1 MIQRIDQQLQV
12 IEKAN
17 AWIEKELEGNK
28 RRESHD
34 AIVKCRRELKK
45 KRLVLESNPA
55 TAIFGESQVGKS
67 YLVSSLL
74 SSKNGQFSLQAADG
88 TLYNFIESINPMGGG
103 SESTSLV
110 SRFSVNYT
118 PNNPNF
124 PIKAILLSPADL
136 ILVLSDSFYHDIEL
150 KESQGVHLLNA
161 EELKLEVSSLSER
174 FKNLSK
180 KQSFLSEDDLMDVKD
195 YFDKYFRNTDRIKD
209 SGFFNVVPQI
219 IESVEPYQWKDVFS
233 ILWNKNEAFSE
244 LFGQLIS
251 EYQRLDF
258 ANEVYLPLES
268 VLNTHG
274 TLLDVKRINELYED
288 IQHIE
293 PNYTPTTPVL
303 LPSGIEVVFSKGF
316 LCALTAEVIFGQPK
330 ELVKEKPFLQY
341 TDLLDFPGARS
352 RLDKHLDAIEKK
364 IIPELLLRGK
374 VAYLFNKYSDSERI
388 RILMFCAKHE
398 QPAERYMGGILNS
411 WIGSVIGKTPEDR
424 ESFISTSKVSPL
436 FIIGTFFNVNMKFD
450 STHDGRDKSSLNYRW
465 LQRFDSSLS
474 GQLIEA
480 KTYSWLDNWTV
491 SEPYFQNI
499 FLLRDFEKSNNTEG
513 LFKGFDIYKEEKE
526 EFNPVKYPDFRRDLR
541 QSFIEYDFVKKH
553 FANPAESWDEAA
565 SINKD
570 GTDLIIGKLTI
581 AAQNSHAARQAK
593 IRKDL
598 IQISEELF
606 KVINRHY
613 HNADKDE
620 ELLRAK
626 ATAGSI
632 QLKLDTAFAA
642 DGIRQYGRMMRDLMI
657 DEGDVLHL
665 FRGCIDDIEHQ
676 DVVNQDIYST
686 YRIHVPVEK
695 DETVESY
702 FEKLCRHYEK
712 ITDEQKEQFRQ
723 DLEEQNINLEEL
735 IAGNDDLIKNN
746 AQQLAEA
753 LLNYWLSSVYSPDR
767 RMVHHLLVE
776 NGNPSLQEIVEM
788 FQKLFLKVDLA
799 NMIARSIRGYVDGHG
814 KTDLPFEIIS
824 DISAELLNR
833 CILSVGFDYLD
844 EPEIE
849 SLKIANDKNG
859 LGLVFDTIQDTDTTL
874 ETLFHRVENRTE
886 IMKTRPEEMRMLPSY
901 KNYIDW
907 YNRLKIGFVSVC
919 DIPNYDVAAN
929 ERLGL
934 ILNECKSIKY

>member
-1 MIQRIDQQLQV
+1 MIQRINQQLQV

-34 AIVKCRRELKK
+34 ALVKCRRELKK

-74 SSKNGQFSLQAADG
+74 SGKNGQFSLQAADG
-88 TLYNFIESINPMGGG
+88 TLYNFIESVNPMGGG

-118 PNNPNF
+118 PENPNF

-150 KESQGVHLLNA
+150 KESANVHLLNA
-161 EELKLEVSSLSER
+161 EELKLELTALNDR
-174 FKNLSK
+174 YKNLPK

-195 YFDKYFRNTDRIKD
+195 YFEKYFRTTDRIKD
-209 SGFFNVVPQI
+209 SGFFNIVPHI
-219 IESVEPYQWKDVFS
+219 IESVDPSQWKDVFS
-233 ILWNKNEAFSE
+233 LLWNKNEAFTE

-258 ANEVYLPLES
+258 APEVFLPIES

-274 TLLDVKRINELYED
+274 TLLDVKRINELYVD
-288 IQHIE
+288 VQHIE
-293 PNYTPTTPVL
+293 PNYTPTTPVM
-303 LPSGIEVVFSKGF
+303 LPGGSQVVFPKGF
-316 LCALTAEVIFGQPK
+316 LCALTAEVVFGQPK
-330 ELVKEKPFLQY
+330 ELVQEKPFLQY

-411 WIGSVIGKTPEDR
+411 WIGSVIGKTAEER
-424 ESFISTSKVSPL
+424 ETFISTSKVSPL

-474 GQLIEA
+474 DQLIEA
-480 KTYSWLDNWTV
+480 KTYDWLNNWTL
-491 SEPYFQNI
+491 SQPNFQNI
-499 FLLRDFEKSNNTEG
+499 YLLRDFEKSNNTEG
-513 LFKGFDIYKEEKE
+513 LFKGFDVYKEEKE
-526 EFNPVKYPDFRRDLR
+526 EFNPVKYPEFRQDLR

-565 SINKD
+565 SMNKD
-570 GTDLIIGKLTI
+570 GTALIIGKLTV
-581 AAQNSHAARQAK
+581 AAENSHAARQSK
-593 IRKDL
+593 IKKDL
-598 IQISEELF
+598 IRISNDLLDAI
-606 KVINRHY
+606 KKNY
-613 HNADKDE
+613 QNSDKDE
-620 ELLRAK
+620 ALLRAK
-626 ATAGSI
+626 AVAGSI

-657 DEGDVLHL
+657 DEGEVLRL
-665 FRGCIDDIEHQ
+665 FRECIDDIEHQ

-695 DETVESY
+695 DETVDTY
-702 FEKLCRHYEK
+702 FEKLCQHYEK
-712 ITDEQKEQFRQ
+712 ITDEQKEQFRR
-723 DLEEQNINLEEL
+723 DLEEQHINIEEL
-735 IAGNDDLIKNN
+735 IAGNEDLIKNN

-753 LLNYWLSSVYSPDR
+753 LLNHWLSSVFSPDR
-767 RMVHHLLVE
+767 RMVYHLLVE
-776 NGNPSLQEIVEM
+776 NGNSSLQEIVEM
-788 FQKLFLKVDLA
+788 FQKLFLKIDLA
-799 NMIARSIRGYVDGHG
+799 NVIARRIRSYVDGHG
-814 KTDLPFEIIS
+814 KTDLPYEIIS

-833 CILSVGFDYLD
+833 CIQSVGFDYFD
-844 EPEIE
+844 ESEIV
-849 SLKIANDKNG
+849 SLKTANEKNG
-859 LGLVFDTIQDTDTTL
+859 LGITFDTVQDTNTTL

-919 DIPNYDVAAN
+919 DIPIYDVAAN

-934 ILNECKSIKY
+934 ILKECEAIKF